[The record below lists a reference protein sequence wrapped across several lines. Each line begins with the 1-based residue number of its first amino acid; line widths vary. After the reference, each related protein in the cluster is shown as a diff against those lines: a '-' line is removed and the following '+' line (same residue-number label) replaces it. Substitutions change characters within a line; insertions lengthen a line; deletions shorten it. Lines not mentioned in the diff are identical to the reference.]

1 MARYVIVTW
10 DGAGNL
16 VATLGIARRL
26 VADGHDV
33 RMMGHQRIV
42 ERCGDV
48 GTRFIPVTQPDDWDH
63 MENPDDFAAEIALM
77 INDLCCSTTIAGDVA
92 AELDREPA
100 DVVLVDCLL
109 FSAINVALASGIP
122 TATLFHAP
130 YSIFRGGPLVE
141 MFEPA
146 IALLNAQRRE
156 LGLPPIASLADIHDA
171 CDASLVAL
179 PAEFEP
185 DAGDAPNV
193 IRFGPV
199 LDAPPIATPS
209 GAVDVHDGTIP
220 IVLVSLSTSEQ
231 GQADLLQR
239 CADAV
244 AGLPVRAIV
253 TTGPSIDPAT
263 VRRGENTQ
271 VVSYV
276 PHADLLAKVS
286 LVITHAGLGTVMAA
300 LGAGVPLLCV
310 PMGRDQ
316 FFNAERT
323 EALGA
328 GRMLPPDAGVSMIA
342 AAAAEILGDGAFTDA
357 AKRMAT
363 TIGSYEGARG
373 AADALASLARS
384 SSSSVA

>member
-1 MARYVIVTW
+1 MARYLIVTW
-10 DGAGNL
+10 DGSGNL
-16 VATLGIARRL
+16 VSTLGIARTL

-33 RMMGHQRIV
+33 RMMGHKKIV
-42 ERCGDV
+42 DRCGDV
-48 GTRFIPVTQPDDWDH
+48 GTRFIPLTQPDDWDH
-63 MENPDDFAAEIALM
+63 MENPDDFEAEMALM
-77 INDLCCSTTIAGDVA
+77 INDLCCSATIADDVA
-92 AELDREPA
+92 AELDRERA
-100 DVVLVDCLL
+100 DAVLVDCML
-109 FSAINVALASGIP
+109 FSATNVALASGIP

-141 MFEPA
+141 MFTPA
-146 IALLNAQRRE
+146 ITLLNTQRAE
-156 LGLPPIASLADIHDA
+156 LGLPPIAHLADVHDA
-171 CDASLVAL
+171 CDAALVAL

-193 IRFGPV
+193 VRFGPV
-199 LDAPPIATPS
+199 LDAPPLARPT
-209 GAVDVHDGTIP
+209 GAVDVRDGSVP
-220 IVLVSLSTSEQ
+220 VVLVSLSTSQQ

-244 AGLPVRAIV
+244 GGLPVRAIV

-276 PHADLLAKVS
+276 PHVDLLPNIS

-342 AAAAEILGDGAFTDA
+342 AAATEILGDGTFTDA
-357 AKRMAT
+357 AKRMAAA
-363 TIGSYEGARG
+363 IGTYDGARG
-373 AADALASLARS
+373 AADVLASLAHG
-384 SSSSVA
+384 

>member
-1 MARYVIVTW
+1 MARCLIVTW

-16 VATLGIARRL
+16 VSTLGIARTL

-42 ERCGDV
+42 ERCGSV
-48 GTRFIPVTQPDDWDH
+48 GTRFLPLTQPDDWDD
-63 MENPDDFAAEIALM
+63 MEDPDDFEAEMALL
-77 INDLCCSTTIAGDVA
+77 INDLCCSTSIANDVA
-92 AELDREPA
+92 AELDRERA
-100 DVVLVDCLL
+100 DAVLVDCML
-109 FSAINVALASGIP
+109 FSAINAALASGIP

-130 YSIFRGGPLVE
+130 YSLFRGGPLVE
-141 MFEPA
+141 MFAPA
-146 IALLNAQRRE
+146 VALLNTQRRE
-156 LGLPPIASLADIHDA
+156 LGLGPVASLADVHDA
-171 CDASLVAL
+171 CDVALVAL
-179 PAEFEP
+179 PSEFEP

-193 IRFGPV
+193 VRFGPV
-199 LDAPPIATPS
+199 LDAPPLAAPT
-209 GAVDVHDGTIP
+209 GAVDVRDGSAP
-220 IVLVSLSTSEQ
+220 IVLVSLSTSQQ

-263 VRRGENTQ
+263 VRCGGNTQ

-276 PHADLLAKVS
+276 PHVDLLSKIS

-342 AAAAEILGDGAFTDA
+342 AAATEILHDGRFTDA
-357 AKRMAT
+357 AKRMAA
-363 TIGSYEGARG
+363 TIGSYDGARG
-373 AADALASLARS
+373 AADALASLARG
-384 SSSSVA
+384 

>member
-1 MARYVIVTW
+1 MARYLVVTW
-10 DGAGNL
+10 DGSGNL
-16 VATLGIARRL
+16 GPTLGIARRL

-42 ERCGDV
+42 ERCGDA
-48 GTRFIPVTQPDDWDH
+48 GTRFVPLTQADDWDH
-63 MENPDDFAAEIALM
+63 MENPDDFEAEMALM
-77 INDLCCSTTIAGDVA
+77 INELCCSTTIADDVA
-92 AELDREPA
+92 AELDREAPDA
-100 DVVLVDCLL
+100 VLVDCMLL
-109 FSAINVALASGIP
+109 SATNVALASGIP

-130 YSIFRGGPLVE
+130 YSIFRGGPLVG

-146 IALLNAQRRE
+146 IALLNTQRGD
-156 LGLPPIASLADIHDA
+156 LGLGPISSLADVHDA
-171 CDASLVAL
+171 CDVALVAL

-193 IRFGPV
+193 VRCGPV
-199 LDAPPIATPS
+199 LDAPPLAPPS
-209 GAVDVHDGTIP
+209 GTVDVRDGSTP

-263 VRRGENTQ
+263 VRCGENTQ

-276 PHADLLAKVS
+276 PHVDLLASIS

-328 GRMLPPDAGVSMIA
+328 GRMLAPDAEVSMIA
-342 AAAAEILGDGAFTDA
+342 AAAMGILGDGTFTDA
-357 AKRMAT
+357 AKAMAA

-373 AADALASLARS
+373 AADALASLVGR
-384 SSSSVA
+384 